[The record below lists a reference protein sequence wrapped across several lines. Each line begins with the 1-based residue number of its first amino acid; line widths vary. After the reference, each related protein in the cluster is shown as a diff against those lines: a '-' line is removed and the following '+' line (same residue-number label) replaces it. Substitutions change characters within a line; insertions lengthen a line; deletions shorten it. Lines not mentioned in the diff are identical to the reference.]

1 MDKKQFAELSMKLDN
16 ISEKLGKLVDIGS
29 APEPLAR
36 KIANGIATAV
46 TILGIIGIVET
57 LKIWLGG

>member
-1 MDKKQFAELSMKLDN
+1 MDNKQFAEIMKHLETISSKLSR
-16 ISEKLGKLVDIGS
+16 LVEIGME
-29 APEPLAR
+29 PEPLAR

>member
-1 MDKKQFAELSMKLDN
+1 MDNKQFAEILKHLES
-16 ISEKLGKLVDIGS
+16 ISNKLGKLVEIGS
-29 APEPLAR
+29 EPEPLSR

>member
-1 MDKKQFAELSMKLDN
+1 MDDKQFAEILKRLESISVKLS
-16 ISEKLGKLVDIGS
+16 KLVEIGMK
-29 APEPLAR
+29 PEPLSR

>member
-1 MDKKQFAELSMKLDN
+1 MDNNQFAEIATHLEN
-16 ISEKLGKLVDIGS
+16 ISGKLGKLVEIGMEQ
-29 APEPLAR
+29 EPLSR

>member
-1 MDKKQFAELSMKLDN
+1 MKLDN
-16 ISEKLGKLVDIGS
+16 ISEKLSKLIDIGS